1 LDTSANLENAPGPP
15 PAGQEALPPIWLQ
28 RAQVFVYV
36 LFCFVLGMYLV
47 LLPWW
52 YHWFADG
59 LVEQWPALQRA
70 LQHGFVRGAVSGLG
84 LVDIWMGIS
93 EAVNYHDRR

>member
-15 PAGQEALPPIWLQ
+15 PAGQEALPPVWLQ